1 MNSITQIHALMQ
13 GATIE
18 DMAVIITPATDYKL
32 PASVL
37 ADLEVVEPCHI
48 QISH

>member
-1 MNSITQIHALMQ
+1 MQICAFVQ
-13 GATIE
+13 GATIA

-37 ADLEVVEPCHI
+37 ADLEVEPYHN

>member
-1 MNSITQIHALMQ
+1 MQ

-32 PASVL
+32 PAFVL
-37 ADLEVVEPCHI
+37 ADLEVEPCYI
-48 QISH
+48 QIPHEQNFF

>member
-1 MNSITQIHALMQ
+1 VQ
-13 GATIE
+13 GATIA
-18 DMAVIITPATDYKL
+18 DMSVIITPATDYNL

-37 ADLEVVEPCHI
+37 ADLEVEPYHN

>member
-37 ADLEVVEPCHI
+37 ADLEVEPCHI